1 MTPPPVLDAVT
12 YQVLQSRLSGIVGE
26 MQDNIFRTGYSTI
39 IRESQDASCMILD
52 ASGDVIGEHVVLPL
66 HVTCLPEIVRAI
78 RARFDDIATGDAYIT
93 NHPYLGGVP
102 HSMDMAVVAPVFYG
116 DRLVAFCGSIAHKSD
131 LGGVVAGTAN
141 GSAREIFQEGIQYPP
156 VRLVRAGRTCTDV
169 EAILRA
175 NSRTPEL
182 VLGDIRGQIGVA
194 RLGERRLIETIDRYG
209 LANALEAFARKQDIT
224 ERQIRD
230 ALARWP
236 DGTHEASSE
245 LEIDDGT
252 RRGVRF
258 HVRVEKKGDRIVFDF
273 SGCDDNVTE
282 PINIRPPLVRGC
294 IAYALI
300 ATIDPTLANNG
311 GVSRVVETRFRPGSI
326 VDPAFPAPTNSYM
339 PSTLAVT
346 EACLEALSRFAP
358 ERRMA
363 RVGGFG
369 AMTLGGA
376 RPDGS
381 RFVQYE
387 LAGSAYGGRAVSDG
401 PSGIAVLLSNARS
414 ASIEILESEFPTR
427 VRRFELI
434 LDSGGAGEYRG
445 GLAAR
450 REVDVLIADV
460 QLSFRGHGHRVTA
473 AGRDGGDDG
482 KPASVTVNPGTA
494 GERAHPARF
503 SGVRLAAG
511 DRIRFERGGG
521 GGLGDPRRR
530 PFERIVDDVLD
541 GYVSFDAAV
550 GDYGIDAA
558 RLDAA
563 LLAREATPTPAAA
576 FRNSSGTA
584 R

>member
-1 MTPPPVLDAVT
+1 MSVAIGERLDAVT
-12 YQVLQSRLSGIVGE
+12 YQVLQSRLSGIVQE
-26 MQDNIFRTGYSTI
+26 MQENIFRTGYSTI
-39 IRESQDASCMILD
+39 VRESQDASCMILD
-52 ASGDVIGEHVVLPL
+52 AAGDVVGEHVVLPL

-78 RARFDDIATGDAYIT
+78 VARFDDIGPGDAYIT

-141 GSAREIFQEGIQYPP
+141 GAAREIFQEGIQYPP
-156 VRLVRAGRTCTDV
+156 VRLVRAGRMLPDV

-175 NSRTPEL
+175 NSRTPDL
-182 VLGDIRGQIGVA
+182 ILGDIRGQIGVA
-194 RLGERRLIETIDRYG
+194 RLGERRLIETIERYG
-209 LANALEAFARKQDIT
+209 LANALEAFARKQEIT
-224 ERQIRD
+224 ERQLRA

-236 DGTHEASSE
+236 DAVVEASSE
-245 LEIDDGT
+245 LEIDDGA

-258 HVRVEKKGDRIVFDF
+258 HVRVEKTGDRIVFDF
-273 SGCDDNVTE
+273 TGCDDDVIE

-300 ATIDPTLANNG
+300 ATIDPALSNNG
-311 GVSRVVETRFRPGSI
+311 GVQRVVETRFRPGSI

-339 PSTLAVT
+339 PSALAVT
-346 EACLEALSRFAP
+346 EACLEALSAFAP

-376 RPDGS
+376 RADGS

-387 LAGSAYGGRAVSDG
+387 LAGSAYGGRAGSDG

-414 ASIEILESEFPTR
+414 ASIEILESEFPSR

-434 LDSGGAGEYRG
+434 PDSGGAGEFRG

-450 REVDVLIADV
+450 REVEVLVPEV
-460 QLSFRGHGHRVTA
+460 QLSFRGHGHRVAA
-473 AGRDGGDDG
+473 AGRSGGADG
-482 KPASVTVNPGTA
+482 KPASVTVNPGTP
-494 GERAHPARF
+494 GEAAHPARF
-503 SGVRLAAG
+503 GGLRLRAG

-521 GGLGDPRRR
+521 GGLGDPQARR
-530 PFERIVDDVLD
+530 FERLVDDVAN
-541 GYVSFDAAV
+541 GYVSRASAL
-550 GDYGIDAA
+550 GAYGADPA

-563 LLAREATPTPAAA
+563 IAARNLSDA
-576 FRNSSGTA
+576 
-584 R
+584 

>member
-1 MTPPPVLDAVT
+1 MSVAADARLDAVT
-12 YQVLQSRLSGIVGE
+12 YQVLQSRLSGIVQE
-26 MQDNIFRTGYSTI
+26 MQENIFRTGYSTI

-52 ASGDVIGEHVVLPL
+52 AAGDVIGEHVVLPL
-66 HVTCLPEIVRAI
+66 HVTCLPEIVRAVI
-78 RARFDDIATGDAYIT
+78 ARFDDLAPGDAYIT

-102 HSMDMAVVAPVFYG
+102 HSMDMAVVAPVFVG

-141 GSAREIFQEGIQYPP
+141 GGAREIFQEGIQYPP
-156 VRLVRAGRTCTDV
+156 VRLVRAGAMLHDV

-175 NSRTPEL
+175 NSRTPDL
-182 VLGDIRGQIGVA
+182 ILGDIRGQIGVA
-194 RLGERRLIETIDRYG
+194 RLGERRLRETIERYG
-209 LANALEAFARKQDIT
+209 LANALEAFARKQGIT
-224 ERQIRD
+224 EARMRA
-230 ALARWP
+230 ALASWP
-236 DGTHEASSE
+236 DAVVEASSE
-245 LEIDDGT
+245 LEIDDGA

-258 HVRVEKKGDRIVFDF
+258 HVRVEKAGDRITFDF
-273 SGCDDNVTE
+273 TGSDDDVIE

-300 ATIDPTLANNG
+300 ATIDPALSNNG
-311 GVSRVVETRFRPGSI
+311 GVQRVVETRFRPGSI

-339 PSTLAVT
+339 PSALAVT
-346 EACLEALSRFAP
+346 EACLEALSAFAP

-376 RPDGS
+376 RADGS

-387 LAGSAYGGRAVSDG
+387 LAGSAYGGRNGSDG

-414 ASIEILESEFPTR
+414 ASIEILESEFPSR

-434 LDSGGAGEYRG
+434 PDSGGAGAYRG

-450 REVDVLIADV
+450 REVEVLAPDV
-460 QLSFRGHGHRVTA
+460 QLSFRGHGHRVAA
-473 AGRDGGDDG
+473 AGREGGADG
-482 KPASVTVNPGTA
+482 KPASVTVNPGTS

-503 SGVRLAAG
+503 SGVRLQAG
-511 DRIRFERGGG
+511 DRVRFERGGG
-521 GGLGDPRRR
+521 GGLGDPRAR
-530 PFERIVDDVLD
+530 PFERVVDDVAD
-541 GYVSFDAAV
+541 GYVSRAAAV
-550 GDYGIDAA
+550 GEFGADPA

-563 LLAREATPTPAAA
+563 VEARNLSP
-576 FRNSSGTA
+576 G
-584 R
+584 